1 MTRRDIRWLARTVGC
16 SLARACRV
24 LDKPRSW
31 FYDRRPFGRRWPVRG
46 PEVEA
51 AIGRLLGTSPA
62 SYGYCRIHALLK
74 GQGLTSDLKTV

>member
-1 MTRRDIRWLARTVGC
+1 MIGG
-16 SLARACRV
+16 
-24 LDKPRSW
+24 RS
-31 FYDRRPFGRRWPVRG
+31 DGGGPVRG